1 MIEILQHLFALDI
14 TWFVQEFGT
23 AIYIVLFLVIFIE
36 TGLVAFPFLP
46 GDSLLFTAGLF
57 CKSGQLDLMI
67 LLPLL
72 FLAAIL
78 GDNINYWVG
87 RKIGLNVFS
96 FSFRGKP
103 LVKKEYLEKTS
114 LFFKKH
120 GTKAIIMARFV
131 PFVRTFAPFAAGV
144 GSMKYRTFVIYDL
157 LGGALWI
164 GSMLLAGYLLG
175 EVTWIREHV
184 DLMAIGIVLIS
195 VSPLLFTY
203 LKNRLQRD

>member
-103 LVKKEYLEKTS
+103 LVKKEYLEKNIN
-114 LFFKKH
+114 L
-120 GTKAIIMARFV
+120 
-131 PFVRTFAPFAAGV
+131 
-144 GSMKYRTFVIYDL
+144 
-157 LGGALWI
+157 
-164 GSMLLAGYLLG
+164 
-175 EVTWIREHV
+175 
-184 DLMAIGIVLIS
+184 
-195 VSPLLFTY
+195 
-203 LKNRLQRD
+203 